1 MQKLIDEKKFPNNPE
16 MAARYN
22 AAYAGLTPGEALI
35 LRQMTDAWV
44 KTRLLLNLQDEFMNK
59 VDETDPT
66 AERKID
72 LELAAYAEGVL
83 AHWYILGGLLCT
95 TPEGVA
101 AAMDATAQKM
111 RRVGWI
117 APTRDCLLDYRT
129 LITLRGKRRSQFH
142 C

>member
-1 MQKLIDEKKFPNNPE
+1 MQRLIDEKKFPNNPE

-44 KTRLLLNLQDEFMNK
+44 KTRQLMLLREELVKTLDTS
-59 VDETDPT
+59 DAG
-66 AERKID
+66 AERKLD

>member
-1 MQKLIDEKKFPNNPE
+1 MQRLIDEKKFPNNPE

-129 LITLRGKRRSQFH
+129 LITLRGKRRMS
-142 C
+142 